1 MLSEAIHELY
11 LQLITKKTK
20 SDPIY
25 PFAGSERYYRFPDF
39 YTDAVIADA
48 KYKRM
53 LTLNKSHTKASDN
66 IDRNDLHQMIAYMH
80 IRSSKKGIFI
90 CPMDIDNID
99 NSSNEFCPESA
110 FAIKT
115 PELVSYSVGELNG
128 YGGKIYIVG
137 INIPQSLASYTEFME
152 AMEKTENILEQSMLK
167 IMST

>member
-1 MLSEAIHELY
+1 
-11 LQLITKKTK
+11 
-20 SDPIY
+20 
-25 PFAGSERYYRFPDF
+25 
-39 YTDAVIADA
+39 
-48 KYKRM
+48 
-53 LTLNKSHTKASDN
+53 
-66 IDRNDLHQMIAYMH
+66 
-80 IRSSKKGIFI
+80 
-90 CPMDIDNID
+90 MDIDTID

-152 AMEKTENILEQSMLK
+152 AMEKTENVLEQSMLK